1 MMGLLLIKGTTE
13 SFLALFG
20 HSAEREVDGLKPG
33 REFYQDSAVL
43 APDRVLLDL
52 WEINLYFS

>member
-13 SFLALFG
+13 SFLALFRHG
-20 HSAEREVDGLKPG
+20 AEREVDGLKPG
-33 REFYQDSAVL
+33 REFYQHPTVL